1 MKSLLVEILL
11 CIALLF
17 SQMHSQDKMY
27 HNTFPLSD
35 VSLLDGPL
43 KHARDLNI
51 QTLLKYDVDRLL
63 APYRKEAGLQAI
75 ASSYPNWE
83 GLDGHVGGHYLS
95 AMAMNYAATGNLEC
109 KKRMEYM
116 ISELMACQDANAIHH
131 PEWGVGYVGGMPKS
145 RLIWSTLKTGDF
157 AAYRGAWA
165 PWYNLH
171 KMYAGLRDAWI
182 YAGNEDAKNIFL
194 KCSFAVTLFAAAA
207 ALAQDKVVLKLDLPK
222 PQIVGTP
229 VPINVPNL
237 EPKLQDKRPDF
248 LVPAGTT
255 NLARGK
261 KVTAS
266 DNDPTMGSL
275 DLITDGDKEADE
287 GSWIE
292 LGPGKQWVQID
303 LEKAADI
310 YALMVWHFHSQ
321 ERVYFDVVAQVS
333 DDPKFET
340 GVTTIY
346 NNDSANELGLGAGK
360 DQPYIETY
368 QGKLIDAKGVKGRY
382 VRLYSKGNTTNKLN
396 HYIEVEVFG
405 KPAA

>member
-1 MKSLLVEILL
+1 MK
-11 CIALLF
+11 
-17 SQMHSQDKMY
+17 K
-27 HNTFPLSD
+27 
-35 VSLLDGPL
+35 
-43 KHARDLNI
+43 
-51 QTLLKYDVDRLL
+51 
-63 APYRKEAGLQAI
+63 
-75 ASSYPNWE
+75 
-83 GLDGHVGGHYLS
+83 
-95 AMAMNYAATGNLEC
+95 
-109 KKRMEYM
+109 
-116 ISELMACQDANAIHH
+116 
-131 PEWGVGYVGGMPKS
+131 
-145 RLIWSTLKTGDF
+145 
-157 AAYRGAWA
+157 
-165 PWYNLH
+165 
-171 KMYAGLRDAWI
+171 
-182 YAGNEDAKNIFL
+182 IFL
-194 KCSFAVTLFAAAA
+194 KCSVAVALFAAAA
-207 ALAQDKVVLKLDLPK
+207 ALAQDKVVLKTDLPK
-222 PQIVGTP
+222 PLFLGTP
-229 VPINVPNL
+229 VPIKVPNL

-266 DNDPTMGSL
+266 DSDPATGTL

-287 GSWIE
+287 GSWVE
-292 LGPGKQWVQID
+292 LGPGRQWIQID

-360 DQPYIETY
+360 DRPYIETY

-382 VRLYSKGNTTNKLN
+382 VRFYSKGNTTNKLN